1 MKNKI
6 KEKLK
11 TLMDKTSVSERTID
25 DLADSFSS
33 LITDETLET
42 FDFSKVIKSLDGN
55 INAVVAKVATTPKV
69 EEKKP
74 VVETPKVEVPK
85 VEENE
90 YSKLKNEIELM
101 KTELQNTK
109 IAKIEAER
117 SFKFKDNISKLPD
130 NLKTLFEKSYSK
142 MKFSHEDDT
151 DFDTY
156 LTDIQGDIQGLVQ
169 AGNVSNLNTGVPS
182 AVVKPIV
189 NDGQDSILASAL
201 KAVEVKADK

>member
-1 MKNKI
+1 MKDKI

-33 LITDETLET
+33 LITAETLET

-69 EEKKP
+69 EAKKEE
-74 VVETPKVEVPK
+74 VKTPEPLKADGTVDELA
-85 VEENE
+85 
-90 YSKLKNEIELM
+90 KLKNDLANMQKEL
-101 KTELQNTK
+101 ENTR
-109 IAKIEAER
+109 IAKIESER
-117 SFKFKDNISKLPD
+117 TFKFKENIKSLPD
-130 NLKTLFEKSYSK
+130 NLKTVFEKSFSK
-142 MKFSHEDDT
+142 MKFNEDT

-156 LTDIQGDIQGLVQ
+156 LSEIQPDISSLIQ
-169 AGNVSNLNTGVPS
+169 ASNLNGLNGSAPS

-189 NDGQDSILASAL
+189 NDGQDPILA
-201 KAVEVKADK
+201 KAMSQMAESNKK